1 MNPLQTDQEY
11 LQALARL
18 GMVSQG
24 GRRMKPKDEMDAT
37 ANRHAYRVRYREV
50 ICRSAGKCSYCPW
63 HGREN
68 RGPLKRTAKAK
79 KVDHR

>member
-1 MNPLQTDQEY
+1 M
-11 LQALARL
+11 R
-18 GMVSQG
+18 
-24 GRRMKPKDEMDAT
+24 PKDEMDAT

-50 ICRSAGKCSYCPW
+50 ICRMAGKCSYCPW

-68 RGPLKRTAKAK
+68 RGLLKRTAKSK